1 MREKQ
6 IMITQAEL
14 NELVRKEFE
23 KRRRILFDMGIEGYE
38 PDIVYKEKRFFGSRF
53 IVIDGKNWDK
63 LWKWLTKLSEDLMDA
78 REILEITEP
87 FYKKY
92 HALHKESEADI
103 KQGFPFHS
111 FDEYINMINTEYT
124 SAEFERVREQFEE
137 EYQMDDAR

>member
-6 IMITQAEL
+6 ITITQTEL
-14 NELVRKEFE
+14 DELVRKEFE

-38 PDIVYKEKRFFGSRF
+38 PEIAYKERRFLGNRF

-63 LWKWLTKLSEDLMDA
+63 LWKHFTKVSEDLMDA

-92 HALHKESEADI
+92 HVLYEDDGKKEY
-103 KQGFPFHS
+103 QFGS
-111 FDEYINMINTEYT
+111 FDEYIRMINTEYT
-124 SAEFERVREQFEE
+124 SAEFERMREQFEE
-137 EYQMDDAR
+137 EYQIDDNAR